1 MVKTVLPVQEAR
13 GMWIQFLARELRSHM
28 LCSMAKNKQTTNTK
42 HTMKINGAPYCLT
55 VNILRCYCC
64 LCKCVCFSL
73 SLFVSFVC
81 THTHTHTHTLPPLN
95 VELIKSKI
103 SSSFGCTRIVVHC
116 NREKARSMNMFI
128 LVHAILF

>member
-1 MVKTVLPVQEAR
+1 
-13 GMWIQFLARELRSHM
+13 MWIQFLARELRSHM

-55 VNILRCYCC
+55 VNILRFTVVSVNVFA
-64 LCKCVCFSL
+64 LV
-73 SLFVSFVC
+73 SLFLYLLCAHV
-81 THTHTHTHTLPPLN
+81 HTHTHTLPPLN

-128 LVHAILF
+128 LVHALLF